1 MKPIKKDHWICAK
14 CGQDEVV
21 LEGKIPKIME
31 VSVLSHKY
39 LFCPDCV
46 YEIEP
51 WKQHVN
57 EDDLS
62 GPKRKPKEVVE
73 PFDMVKHY
81 EGKMEHL
88 NEKTNEL
95 VTVPR

>member
-1 MKPIKKDHWICAK
+1 MKPIKKDHWICSK
-14 CGQDEVV
+14 CGNDEVV

-51 WKQHVN
+51 LKQHVN
-57 EDDLS
+57 EEHLR
-62 GPKRKPKEVVE
+62 GYKPKSKRQA
-73 PFDMVKHY
+73 PKS
-81 EGKMEHL
+81 MEYL
-88 NEKTNEL
+88 NEKTREL
-95 VTVPR
+95 LEVKA

>member
-14 CGQDEVV
+14 CGNDEVV

-57 EDDLS
+57 EEHLR
-62 GPKRKPKEVVE
+62 GYKPKPKPEAL
-73 PFDMVKHY
+73 KS
-81 EGKMEHL
+81 MEYL
-88 NEKTNEL
+88 NEKTKEL
-95 VTVPR
+95 LEVKA